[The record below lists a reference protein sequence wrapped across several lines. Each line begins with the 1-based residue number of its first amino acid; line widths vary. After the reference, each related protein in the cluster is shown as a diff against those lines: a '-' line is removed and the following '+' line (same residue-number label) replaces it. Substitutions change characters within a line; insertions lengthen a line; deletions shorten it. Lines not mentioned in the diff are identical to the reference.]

1 MAGLKD
7 KGCSKLAR
15 GLWLLFA
22 GFCMNVSF
30 LAQADDSDV
39 AYGQHISKESGV
51 ADSEEPSAFLLE
63 DPYESFNRS
72 MFSFNESADKYILK
86 PVAKTYQF
94 ITPRFLDQGITNVFD
109 NLDDVETFF
118 NSLLQ
123 GKFHNATVTLNR
135 IIYNTVFGLGGFF
148 DVATSFGLVN
158 DEEDFG
164 QTLAVWGYEQSD
176 YLVLPFFGPSTFRDF
191 GGFLVDGYYFDPL
204 DEIDDIDD
212 SEKTALTALKL
223 IDKRADLLAAE
234 NLFTG
239 GDRYALLRSAFLQN
253 REFLI
258 KDGEIDDS
266 FAEDDFEM
274 LDGF

>member
-1 MAGLKD
+1 LAGLANGIGLMKIR
-7 KGCSKLAR
+7 GSIILLA
-15 GLWLLFA
+15 GLLIA
-22 GFCMNVSF
+22 VNVH
-30 LAQADDSDV
+30 ANEDDFP
-39 AYGQHISKESGV
+39 
-51 ADSEEPSAFLLE
+51 SEERSAFEDQPSAFVLE

-72 MFSFNESADKYILK
+72 MFSFNESADKYFLK
-86 PVAKTYQF
+86 PIAQAYQF
-94 ITPRFLDQGITNVFD
+94 VTPSFLDEGITNVFD

-148 DVATSFGLVN
+148 DVATSFGLLN

-176 YLVLPFFGPSTFRDF
+176 YLVLPFLGPSTFRDMS
-191 GGFLVDGYYFDPL
+191 GFLVDGYLFDPIN
-204 DEIDDIDD
+204 EMDDIDD
-212 SEKTALTALKL
+212 AEQNALMVLKL
-223 IDKRADLLAAE
+223 VDKRADLLAAE
-234 NLFTG
+234 NLFVG
-239 GDRYALLRSAFLQN
+239 GDKYVTLRNAFLQN

-258 KDGEIDDS
+258 KDGDIEDT